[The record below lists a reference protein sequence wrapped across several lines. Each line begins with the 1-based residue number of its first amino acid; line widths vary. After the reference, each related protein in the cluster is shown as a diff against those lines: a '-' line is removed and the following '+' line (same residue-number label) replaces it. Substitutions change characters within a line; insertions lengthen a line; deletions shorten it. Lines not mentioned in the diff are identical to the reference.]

1 MKILA
6 QFSRFIVGILFII
19 SGFVKLIDP
28 VGTAIKLEEYFLIF
42 AQKAAILSFFNGLA
56 HIATPLSFLFII
68 AEVVLGVCL
77 ILGYKMKISAWVT
90 LGMIVFFTFLTGYSA
105 YTGDVTDCG
114 CFGDAMPLEPLQ
126 SFLKDLVLLVFVVI
140 IFIYREKY
148 TAFIDDKNNLIL
160 IVCATLAS
168 FFFSWSNYQ
177 YLPAIDFRPYKIGA
191 NLDSLTHDGTPDTY
205 IYEFEDNSTK
215 KHTKSAKYL
224 KGNYTYI
231 GYEVEKG
238 EDATIPDF
246 IVIDNEGADHNTE
259 IMEGNKLLFCFYT
272 LPTNEEFEALNN
284 VAKKAKEKQI
294 EVVYLT
300 ATNYDDTKKL
310 LTDKA
315 YSHDAFYSLDATVIK
330 AMIRSNP
337 GIVLLKD
344 AVVQNKWHI
353 NSVEHVSFSE

>member
-6 QFSRFIVGILFII
+6 QVSRFVVGILFII

-42 AQKAAILSFFNGLA
+42 AQKATILSFFNGLA
-56 HIATPLSFLFII
+56 HIATPLSVLFII

-77 ILGYKMKISAWVT
+77 ILAYKMKISAWIT

-114 CFGDAMPLEPLQ
+114 CFGDAMPLKPLQ
-126 SFLKDLVLLVFVVI
+126 SFIKDLVLLVLVVVI
-140 IFIYREKY
+140 FLYREKY
-148 TAFIDDKNNLIL
+148 TAFLDDKNNMIL
-160 IVCATLAS
+160 IVCATIAS

-191 NLDSLTHDGTPDTY
+191 NLDSLTHNGTPDVY
-205 IYEFEDNSTK
+205 VYEFEDTVTK
-215 KHTKSAKYL
+215 EHTKSEKYL
-224 KGNYTYI
+224 KGKYKYI
-231 GYEVEKG
+231 GYEVQKG

-246 IVIDNEGADHNTE
+246 IVIDNEGTDHNKE
-259 IMEGNKLLFCFYT
+259 IMVGEKLLFCFYSM
-272 LPTNEEFEALNN
+272 PSKEEFGKLNE
-284 VAKKAKEKQI
+284 VAKKALEAKK

-300 ATNYDDTKKL
+300 ATNYEETKKML
-310 LTDKA
+310 EDNA
-315 YSHDAFYSLDATVIK
+315 YIHTSFYNLDATVIK

-337 GIVLLKD
+337 GILILKD
-344 AVVQNKWHI
+344 GIVMKKWHI
-353 NSVEHVSFSE
+353 NSIESVSFD